1 MSATAIDLSRLTAPA
16 AIEPLDFELMLGAF
30 KIRFQEYWDA
40 ARVTDP
46 TLPDYN
52 VSVLETSPAV
62 ILGQAW
68 SYIRLLDR
76 ARVNDAVRAVLA
88 PLAKGADLDNVVA
101 VNGTYRLEVSPAN
114 PETGAPAIMESDER
128 LLLRFLLGWD
138 RPAAGSAGGYLYDTF
153 TALPIAH
160 DAVVNGFSVHG
171 RRGDVD
177 VVAIGP
183 GGRLLTDPELTTI
196 RTAVLHPNRK
206 PEAVA
211 VVVMNATRRV
221 WNASLKLE
229 VSRGPDPAL
238 VQAEADARIRAVAFD
253 RMLIGGELP
262 AEAII
267 GAAYGPNVLRV
278 IEVEQVVDFTP
289 EPYGVPV
296 LGTLTLTTEVR

>member
-88 PLAKGADLDNVVA
+88 PLAKGTDLDNVVA
-101 VNGTYRLEVSPAN
+101 INGTQRLVVIPATDTT
-114 PETGAPAIMESDER
+114 PAVMETDER

-138 RPAAGSAGGYLYDTF
+138 RPAAGSAGGMLFDALS
-153 TALPIAH
+153 ALPIIH
-160 DAVVNGFSVHG
+160 DALVNGAAIHG

-196 RTAVLHPNRK
+196 RTAVLAPHRK

-211 VVVMNATRRV
+211 IVVMNATRRV
-221 WNASLKLE
+221 WNASLRLE

-238 VQAEADARIRAVAFD
+238 VQAEAEARIQALAVD
-253 RMLIGGELP
+253 RMKIGGELP
-262 AEAII
+262 AEAVI

-278 IEVEQVVDFTP
+278 VEVEPVVDFAP
-289 EPYGVPV
+289 QPYGVPV
-296 LGTLTLTTEVR
+296 LGALTLATEVR